1 MSEKFSKKP
10 SFKKAK
16 VNKTSLIA
24 EREKKRLYHKYRKQL
39 RKERTSITKSMKE
52 EISKQQSNENE
63 KHLSGNAN
71 SKQATSTNANN
82 FKDAAKPYKTAYMKA
97 QEEYESK
104 LAMLQKVS
112 DWNRQQQQQQRNAAD
127 RFKNSQMRLEKDVNS
142 TSANVGETSS
152 SAYNGNGQTNDMSM
166 SNLNSLVPK
175 ESVV

>member
-1 MSEKFSKKP
+1 MASKK
-10 SFKKAK
+10 A
-16 VNKTSLIA
+16 
-24 EREKKRLYHKYRKQL
+24 
-39 RKERTSITKSMKE
+39 
-52 EISKQQSNENE
+52 
-63 KHLSGNAN
+63 
-71 SKQATSTNANN
+71 
-82 FKDAAKPYKTAYMKA
+82 
-97 QEEYESK
+97 
-104 LAMLQKVS
+104 AMLQKVS